1 MITTVTLNAS
11 IDKAYVMQE
20 AIENGTVMR
29 VKEVR
34 NTAGGKGLNVAKIA
48 VICGAEV
55 LATGFAGGFNGRY
68 LESLAAESHVTTHF
82 CHVEG
87 HYLESLAAESHVAT
101 RFCHVEGE
109 TRSCIN
115 ILAPKYGSTEYLEPG
130 FSVKEEDLARF
141 LTEFPG
147 VIGKSTVVTMSG
159 SAPAGIPSDIYRR
172 MTELAKEAGAKV
184 ILDTSGDYLKEGL
197 QGRPF
202 MIKPNEDEIEAL
214 LGIRAED
221 PEAVFRA
228 ASELRVKYGIPWVVI
243 SLGGNGA
250 VLSCDEGVFHGL
262 PPKLDPV
269 NTVGCGDSMV
279 GAFAVA
285 LERALSPREALR
297 YAVAVSAAAA
307 MSPLTGDY
315 DPAVFEEIY
324 PQTIVEV
331 KCPA

>member
-1 MITTVTLNAS
+1 
-11 IDKAYVMQE
+11 
-20 AIENGTVMR
+20 
-29 VKEVR
+29 
-34 NTAGGKGLNVAKIA
+34 
-48 VICGAEV
+48 
-55 LATGFAGGFNGRY
+55 
-68 LESLAAESHVTTHF
+68 
-82 CHVEG
+82 
-87 HYLESLAAESHVAT
+87 
-101 RFCHVEGE
+101 
-109 TRSCIN
+109 
-115 ILAPKYGSTEYLEPG
+115 
-130 FSVKEEDLARF
+130 
-141 LTEFPG
+141 
-147 VIGKSTVVTMSG
+147 
-159 SAPAGIPSDIYRR
+159 
-172 MTELAKEAGAKV
+172 
-184 ILDTSGDYLKEGL
+184 
-197 QGRPF
+197 

-228 ASELRVKYGIPWVVI
+228 ASELRGKYGIPWVVI

-285 LERALSPREALR
+285 LERKLPPRGELPPREALR

-324 PQTIVEV
+324 PETIVEV

>member
-68 LESLAAESHVTTHF
+68 LESLAAESHV
-82 CHVEG
+82 
-87 HYLESLAAESHVAT
+87 AT

-115 ILAPKYGSTEYLEPG
+115 ILDPKYGSTEYLEPG

-159 SAPAGIPSDIYRR
+159 SAPVGIPSDIYRR
-172 MTELAKEAGAKV
+172 MTELAKAAGAKV

-324 PQTIVEV
+324 PETIVEV

>member
-68 LESLAAESHVTTHF
+68 LESLAAESHV
-82 CHVEG
+82 
-87 HYLESLAAESHVAT
+87 AK

-115 ILAPKYGSTEYLEPG
+115 ILDPKYGSTEYLEPG

-159 SAPAGIPSDIYRR
+159 SAPVGIPSDIYRR

-221 PEAVFRA
+221 TEAVFRA

-324 PQTIVEV
+324 PETIVEV

>member
-55 LATGFAGGFNGRY
+55 LATGFAGGFNG
-68 LESLAAESHVTTHF
+68 
-82 CHVEG
+82 

-115 ILAPKYGSTEYLEPG
+115 ILDPKYGSTEYLEPG
-130 FSVKEEDLARF
+130 FSVKEEDFARF

-159 SAPAGIPSDIYRR
+159 SAPVGIPSDIYRR

-324 PQTIVEV
+324 PETIVEV

>member
-68 LESLAAESHVTTHF
+68 LESLAAESHV
-82 CHVEG
+82 
-87 HYLESLAAESHVAT
+87 AT

-115 ILAPKYGSTEYLEPG
+115 ILDPKYGSTEYLEPG

-159 SAPAGIPSDIYRR
+159 SAPVGIPSDIYRK
-172 MTELAKEAGAKV
+172 MAELAKAAGAKV

-324 PQTIVEV
+324 PETIVEV

>member
-68 LESLAAESHVTTHF
+68 LESLAAESHV
-82 CHVEG
+82 
-87 HYLESLAAESHVAT
+87 AT

-115 ILAPKYGSTEYLEPG
+115 ILDPKYGSTEYLEPG

-159 SAPAGIPSDIYRR
+159 SAPVGIPSDIYRR
-172 MTELAKEAGAKV
+172 MTELAEEAGAKV

-324 PQTIVEV
+324 PETIVEV

>member
-55 LATGFAGGFNGRY
+55 LATGFAGGFNG
-68 LESLAAESHVTTHF
+68 
-82 CHVEG
+82 

-115 ILAPKYGSTEYLEPG
+115 ILDPKYGSTEYLEPG

-159 SAPAGIPSDIYRR
+159 SAPVGIPSDIYRR
-172 MTELAKEAGAKV
+172 MTDLAKAAGAKV

-324 PQTIVEV
+324 PETIVEV